1 MMYFSIS
8 RMSTSSTLL
17 DNTPHWRSLPI
28 LRTHTILCYWYWY
41 IAAWMMISHR
51 WMPTCVYHFQWIWWW
66 LKTTSRTW
74 KLTYQYTLASL
85 GNLLD
90 NANMIWL
97 CLVHTVHDDEWW
109 VEQIRWEVG
118 RFLSQ
123 CTYIIWLLISV
134 DWWSSRS
141 FALKM
146 IEKEHWLLTTAKITN
161 LVAESTSTPG
171 KLPRL
176 SPENYSC
183 KQKPFVNSHT
193 SRLALTKLNA
203 THCINWVVSHSSI
216 TVSIDTCNHLLLLWV
231 LHAIKHCKSTFILW
245 RKAAAITI
253 IVVAAAGKAAVAVKP
268 LGNCKRDKRNDTDIA
283 TTTTH
288 PSMVVQPEICLP
300 VATHTA
306 IIVATLCGSDSAK
319 EYSS

>member
-1 MMYFSIS
+1 MIENYFK
-8 RMSTSSTLL
+8 
-17 DNTPHWRSLPI
+17 NT
-28 LRTHTILCYWYWY
+28 
-41 IAAWMMISHR
+41 
-51 WMPTCVYHFQWIWWW
+51 
-66 LKTTSRTW
+66 KTYLSVHPCLTW
-74 KLTYQYTLASL
+74 KPPQWCQNDLIMFGPGIQFMMMNDELNKSGEKWEDSSVNARTL
-85 GNLLD
+85 
-90 NANMIWL
+90 
-97 CLVHTVHDDEWW
+97 
-109 VEQIRWEVG
+109 
-118 RFLSQ
+118 
-123 CTYIIWLLISV
+123 YIIWLLISV

-253 IVVAAAGKAAVAVKP
+253 IVVAAGKAAVAVKP
-268 LGNCKRDKRNDTDIA
+268 PGNCKRDKRNDTDIA
-283 TTTTH
+283 ATTTH
-288 PSMVVQPEICLP
+288 PSMVVQPEICP
-300 VATHTA
+300 PAVATHSS
-306 IIVATLCGSDSAK
+306 IIVAKLCGSDSAK